1 MGGSP
6 AGSRPR
12 IAAVVP
18 ARNEGARIG
27 ATLAAL
33 ARLPLAEVVV
43 VDDGSHDGT
52 GQVARNARARVI
64 RLDEHRGKGQAME
77 AGWRATQ
84 AEIILFADADLGFTA
99 ERLWPL
105 VEAVLGG
112 QADLAV
118 AAFRAGGGGVGLA
131 TGTARWGIRRLAGFE
146 ATAPLSGQRAVRRE
160 VLEAVS
166 PLEDGFGVE
175 VAMTIDALRAGYRVV
190 EIPIPLSHRVT
201 GKDLAGFLH
210 RGRQLAAILKALA
223 RRWRAPA
230 RRTPG

>member
-1 MGGSP
+1 MDASP
-6 AGSRPR
+6 TGSRPR
-12 IAAVVP
+12 VAAVVP

-64 RLDEHRGKGQAME
+64 RFAENQGKGQAME
-77 AGWRATQ
+77 AGWRATE
-84 AEIILFADADLGFTA
+84 AEVILFADADLGSTA

-105 VEAVLGG
+105 VEAVVSGR
-112 QADLAV
+112 ADLAI

-146 ATAPLSGQRAVRRE
+146 AQAPLSGQRAARRE

-166 PLEDGFGVE
+166 PLEGGFGVE
-175 VAMTIDALRAGYRVV
+175 VAMTIDALRAGYRVAEV
-190 EIPIPLSHRVT
+190 PVQLSHRVT
-201 GKDLAGFLH
+201 GRDLSGFLH
-210 RGRQLAAILKALA
+210 RGRQLAAIVRALA
-223 RRWRAPA
+223 RRWRVP
-230 RRTPG
+230 R

>member
-1 MGGSP
+1 MDASP
-6 AGSRPR
+6 TGSRPR
-12 IAAVVP
+12 VAAVVP

-64 RLDEHRGKGQAME
+64 RFAENQGKGQAME
-77 AGWRATQ
+77 AGWRATE
-84 AEIILFADADLGFTA
+84 AEVILFADADLGSTA

-105 VEAVLGG
+105 VEAVVSGR
-112 QADLAV
+112 ADLAI

-131 TGTARWGIRRLAGFE
+131 TGTARWGIRRLTGFE
-146 ATAPLSGQRAVRRE
+146 AQAPLSGQRAARRE

-166 PLEDGFGVE
+166 PLEGGFGVE
-175 VAMTIDALRAGYRVV
+175 VAMTIDALRAGYRVAEV
-190 EIPIPLSHRVT
+190 PVQLSHRVT
-201 GKDLAGFLH
+201 GRDLSGFLH
-210 RGRQLAAILKALA
+210 RGRQLAAIVRALA
-223 RRWRAPA
+223 RRWRVP
-230 RRTPG
+230 R